1 MVPVLVLE
9 PSWASAPVLPVGWVS
24 LLLGNLLSI
33 GVGGIITVAW
43 SYIHPANFDWDI
55 TRSIN
60 NKEDFTLTENTAP
73 PLAYDDEKEKLD
85 GEGEGFQGGA
95 EPMRNTTH
103 TTVEAQP
110 TDMTKENEE
119 LQKAFRF
126 AAIAAL
132 SLVVILIFVIP
143 LPLFFT
149 SHVYPVKGFTAWV
162 CISLIWLFVGLGMV
176 GVYPAWE
183 AREGLMKVGKGIVR
197 DITRQN

>member
-126 AAIAAL
+126 AAIDEKRS
-132 SLVVILIFVIP
+132 SLFPYSSHHTSTPSRVL
-143 LPLFFT
+143 LPGSAFLLF
-149 SHVYPVKGFTAWV
+149 GCLWV
-162 CISLIWLFVGLGMV
+162 WVWLVSTQLGRLERV
-176 GVYPAWE
+176 
-183 AREGLMKVGKGIVR
+183 
-197 DITRQN
+197 

>member
-1 MVPVLVLE
+1 M
-9 PSWASAPVLPVGWVS
+9 LPVGWVS

>member
-43 SYIHPANFDWDI
+43 SYIHPANE
-55 TRSIN
+55 N
-60 NKEDFTLTENTAP
+60 NEPSAE

>member
-1 MVPVLVLE
+1 M
-9 PSWASAPVLPVGWVS
+9 LPVGWVS

-43 SYIHPANFDWDI
+43 SYIHPAN
-55 TRSIN
+55 
-60 NKEDFTLTENTAP
+60 ENTAP

-126 AAIAAL
+126 AAIDEKRS
-132 SLVVILIFVIP
+132 SLFPYSSHHTSTPSRVL
-143 LPLFFT
+143 LPGSAFLLF
-149 SHVYPVKGFTAWV
+149 GCLWV
-162 CISLIWLFVGLGMV
+162 WVWLVSTQLGRLERV
-176 GVYPAWE
+176 
-183 AREGLMKVGKGIVR
+183 
-197 DITRQN
+197 